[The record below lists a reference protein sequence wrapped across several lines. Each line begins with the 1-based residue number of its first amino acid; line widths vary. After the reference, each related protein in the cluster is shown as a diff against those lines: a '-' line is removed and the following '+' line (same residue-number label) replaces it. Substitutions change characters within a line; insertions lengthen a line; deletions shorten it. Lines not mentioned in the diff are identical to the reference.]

1 MEQLEIKKLYVEN
14 KKIRQQLRILS
25 KNLNDQIEKQFETK
39 NHKMINKGDQ
49 LSPQKSSPVHQNM
62 QMDSIVYSLHLQS
75 NQKMINNLEYE
86 YKRLRKLT
94 KKLMLNKDLEFTL
107 PKRIM
112 EIEDQVNCER
122 AKCLDLTKQSRIY
135 DKEITRLIGL
145 QEQGPQNKNS
155 TLLREFLQT
164 KDLIEQA
171 EKDILKQDIS
181 KEQTTEKLKLTRQQL
196 DQHKEEQKE
205 LDMNPE
211 LEMLKIKK
219 QEIERVQ
226 SIVKKEQMQIE
237 IDQNILKID
246 QDLKRKMKEQK
257 RRINTIKKWKNSN
270 KSIVDFKM
278 KENQKTLDNFNQQ
291 IQELQIRLDERCKT
305 IKEQRFDIERLVY
318 YIRPENQN
326 ELLDYANDVGYDHDG
341 IIIEEGNE
349 EDQSNLAAAKDLL
362 KELDGFD
369 QNSMS
374 LGGRD
379 ITDNMTQQPPPNFD
393 VDSHRSI
400 MIRET
405 IINDHSFNYRE
416 PFDPINQNDYIED
429 EEVKVENIINAIPRA
444 GGDQNEQ
451 SIFETQSNS
460 FKIMESRESPQT
472 QNILL
477 NDLEEAKQPYNMNQY
492 VNPLERVRTQQM
504 NKKAPKKVNP
514 LLTANE
520 NAMRMFQMRRS
531 DLESENSGNRGS
543 EINQQIL
550 GGDTE
555 YLRSNPDNLLVD
567 HNEVNHGYKKTPSQ
581 LIKEIYQM
589 DSSSHGG
596 QTLNRN
602 TNANQSQNQLQ
613 ITNNNML
620 NVNRLSL
627 DNKISQN
634 SSSYYMFRDSH

>member
-1 MEQLEIKKLYVEN
+1 MEQFEIKKLYVEN

-122 AKCLDLTKQSRIY
+122 AKCLDLTKQSRMY

-171 EKDILKQDIS
+171 EKDILKQDIT
-181 KEQTTEKLKLTRQQL
+181 KEQTTEKLKLIRLQL

-226 SIVKKEQMQIE
+226 SIVKKEQMQLE

-326 ELLDYANDVGYDHDG
+326 ELLDYGNDVGYDHDG

-379 ITDNMTQQPPPNFD
+379 ITDNMTQQPPPNFE

-416 PFDPINQNDYIED
+416 RFDPINQNDYIED

-555 YLRSNPDNLLVD
+555 YLRSNPGHLLVD